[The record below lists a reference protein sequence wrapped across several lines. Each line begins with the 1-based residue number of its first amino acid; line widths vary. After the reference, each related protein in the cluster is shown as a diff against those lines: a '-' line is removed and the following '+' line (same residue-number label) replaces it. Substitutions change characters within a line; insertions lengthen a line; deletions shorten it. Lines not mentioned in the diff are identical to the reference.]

1 MTENAINL
9 KNTVE
14 AIVFA
19 SGEPIDRL
27 RLIEA
32 LGCSPER
39 LDAIL
44 NEIAAEYDERGSAVQ
59 LLLLGSDVQFVTR
72 PEYAM
77 AVRNVLDMKR
87 NQPLS
92 SAGFEVLAIVAYNQ
106 PVTRVF
112 VDTLRRVDSS
122 YAMNNLIDRG
132 LIESKGRL
140 DAPGRPM
147 LYGTTPD
154 FLRAFGLSTI
164 EALPQTPEEIKAM
177 FARLDGAEDEAD
189 ESNDTQ
195 ISLDE
200 ELLEVAPTVN
210 EAESAACE
218 IAEDKRSATEE
229 PKTSDNERSAEDDR
243 FNDDM

>member
-1 MTENAINL
+1 LTENAINL

-59 LLLLGSDVQFVTR
+59 LLLLGSDVQFATR

-106 PVTRVF
+106 PVTKAFIEQVRG
-112 VDTLRRVDSS
+112 VDCSGVINTLCQRK
-122 YAMNNLIDRG
+122 
-132 LIESKGRL
+132 LIEECGRL
-140 DAPGRPM
+140 DLPGRPL
-147 LYGTTPD
+147 LYCTTTEFLKCFSMTTLAELPEIPD
-154 FLRAFGLSTI
+154 TKAAAQ
-164 EALPQTPEEIKAM
+164 AL
-177 FARLDGAEDEAD
+177 EDI
-189 ESNDTQ
+189 Q
-195 ISLDE
+195 
-200 ELLEVAPTVN
+200 
-210 EAESAACE
+210 
-218 IAEDKRSATEE
+218 K
-229 PKTSDNERSAEDDR
+229 DDSVSSGQ
-243 FNDDM
+243 MSIL

>member
-44 NEIAAEYDERGSAVQ
+44 NEIASEYEERGSAVQ
-59 LLLLGSDVQFVTR
+59 LLLLGSDVQFATR

-106 PVTRVF
+106 PVTKAFIEQVRG
-112 VDTLRRVDSS
+112 VDCSGVINTLCQRK
-122 YAMNNLIDRG
+122 
-132 LIESKGRL
+132 LIEECGRL
-140 DAPGRPM
+140 DLPGRPL
-147 LYGTTPD
+147 LYCTTTEFLKCFSMTTLAELPEIPD
-154 FLRAFGLSTI
+154 TKAAAQ
-164 EALPQTPEEIKAM
+164 AL
-177 FARLDGAEDEAD
+177 EDI
-189 ESNDTQ
+189 Q
-195 ISLDE
+195 
-200 ELLEVAPTVN
+200 
-210 EAESAACE
+210 
-218 IAEDKRSATEE
+218 K
-229 PKTSDNERSAEDDR
+229 DDSVSSGQ
-243 FNDDM
+243 MSIL